1 VLRETTSR
9 GLCGLVCL
17 QMDQIRFLFD
27 GKRLRD
33 SQTHELK
40 MEDDEVIDTID
51 AIHFKLLMVEASP
64 AFAVPLLVLV
74 VNDRDGVQHRG
85 TLQLPRRAPA
95 APGRR
100 ESPLPA
106 RLRPLMRAL
115 GNALLFLPAVMTTSG
130 RISRDFLRLL
140 YILSDRQAVNYFT
153 RMGILDSSTK
163 AYKQR
168 RGTYFYYNRA
178 SIGVACAQATA
189 TRIDIAPHKHPRK
202 KHTHQVPDHNHFHIP
217 PYAHLHD

>member
-1 VLRETTSR
+1 
-9 GLCGLVCL
+9 
-17 QMDQIRFLFD
+17 
-27 GKRLRD
+27 
-33 SQTHELK
+33 

-106 RLRPLMRAL
+106 RLHPLMRAL

-168 RGTYFYYNRA
+168 RGTYFYSRLHRRRLRPGHCHEDRHRPTQTPSQKA
-178 SIGVACAQATA
+178 HSPSPRPQSFPHPSI
-189 TRIDIAPHKHPRK
+189 R
-202 KHTHQVPDHNHFHIP
+202 P
-217 PYAHLHD
+217 PP